1 MENFSFIFLGGGSLV
16 LVFLY
21 ISLLRKNTAGRKHHK
36 KVAKKARYPF
46 SSFSA
51 HTAPPADSTPAA
63 PPASTGFPLPAE
75 TPAYNLFSEKFKQ
88 LDARLDSLAG
98 LSDINSIHHEITLL
112 KKCLADI
119 EEDTVEKIDARD
131 AEKETLKLFVSG
143 INRKIEE
150 ILQRLIDDDARLVHE
165 KEVLEM
171 KISQAEDREKQGAAA
186 YAAEMDRFRQEI
198 LALAAPYK
206 GIVVE
211 TLSGEI
217 IKFKD
222 EIYALASQY
231 KINAEGIEEQL
242 NAKQE
247 EINRI
252 GGVPDMP
259 GDKRFLKI
267 EEIRKNNDS
276 LKEMI
281 IGLRESYDQA
291 VKRNFAVKSQL
302 EMEFSQLKHSIS
314 ATEKENQQIEKLLS
328 EKKSLE
334 TQAALLR
341 EQMEQQEQAY
351 NNALA
356 GKTEQIKMLS
366 LEAEEK
372 EKKIQET
379 CVQEEEKLSAEK
391 SELEAEI
398 ERLKQQLAK
407 LKDSSAEVA
416 ASLRDELEQFQSEL
430 RLKTGKYAKLRKD
443 RVSLEKEVQEKL
455 QKQIDELDREIE
467 EKTRDYKNELKVR
480 DEQVYLLKTRL
491 SIREDKLKNDLE
503 RRSKA
508 QEKLLEEMKAT
519 AESLRK
525 TLEGNKSAAA
535 QQIEILSKKVEAL
548 KQEVVTVGARVND
561 EEVIAG
567 KMESERKKIEKEI
580 HVIGGKLEKDLLDM
594 QEFIIVKN
602 KQVKAL
608 SDEIIEKERLLK
620 VEHEALGKIVDL
632 SYKFKPHQSHAA
644 PADTRQKRG

>member
-1 MENFSFIFLGGGSLV
+1 
-16 LVFLY
+16 
-21 ISLLRKNTAGRKHHK
+21 
-36 KVAKKARYPF
+36 
-46 SSFSA
+46 
-51 HTAPPADSTPAA
+51 
-63 PPASTGFPLPAE
+63 
-75 TPAYNLFSEKFKQ
+75 
-88 LDARLDSLAG
+88 
-98 LSDINSIHHEITLL
+98 
-112 KKCLADI
+112 
-119 EEDTVEKIDARD
+119 
-131 AEKETLKLFVSG
+131 
-143 INRKIEE
+143 
-150 ILQRLIDDDARLVHE
+150 
-165 KEVLEM
+165 M